1 MKNFAILSALIVLTA
16 CSGGRDRPNS
26 GSTRGAT
33 GEISRACLAA
43 DRSAASVSLCSC
55 VQSVANSELS
65 SRDRS
70 RIARFF
76 ADPEVAH
83 AAKISDTPANDAF
96 WERYQDFVRTARNT
110 CG

>member
-1 MKNFAILSALIVLTA
+1 MRVIIAMTCILALAA
-16 CSGGRDRPNS
+16 CGGNRSNS

-43 DRSAASVSLCSC
+43 DRAAANPRLCSC
-55 VQSVANSELS
+55 VQSVANAELS
-65 SRDRS
+65 RADRT

-76 ADPEVAH
+76 GDPEVAH
-83 AAKISDTPANDAF
+83 AAKISDTRANDAF
-96 WERYQDFVRTARNT
+96 WDRYRSFISAARRQ